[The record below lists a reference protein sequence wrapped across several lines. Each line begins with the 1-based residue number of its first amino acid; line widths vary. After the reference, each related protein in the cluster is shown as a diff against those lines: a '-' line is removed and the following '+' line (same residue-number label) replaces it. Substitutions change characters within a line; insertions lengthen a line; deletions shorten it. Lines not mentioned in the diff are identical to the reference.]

1 LILSGLV
8 RRAASLYPSIDL
20 FFFEL
25 PKTAH
30 AMGGHRMLVDPAV
43 NGVTA
48 DTEVLAYLVY

>member
-1 LILSGLV
+1 M
-8 RRAASLYPSIDL
+8 ASLHPL
-20 FFFEL
+20 VNLVFLEL